1 MRVAALDF
9 GQCGTHD
16 PPRMALL
23 ISVVVPVYA
32 ERGNIGPFLERCVPI
47 LEAITR
53 EFEVSEM
60 VLTGFT

>member
-1 MRVAALDF
+1 
-9 GQCGTHD
+9 
-16 PPRMALL
+16 MALL